1 MAGTPEGQVPW
12 PVIGKLVAALVG
24 AGVLIA
30 GFLLP
35 YVGGL
40 GLAAEHEANK
50 FLNTT
55 CNLTESAPPQKTTL
69 LANDGK
75 TVIATIFS
83 QDRVPIPLSQVPTYL
98 QQALVATEDRRFYKH
113 HGVDMR
119 GLIRSAVST
128 SNGDTQGGSTL
139 TMQYVKQI
147 RLYQAGKDLAK
158 QRAAVAQNLQRKM
171 EDAQCA
177 IAIEKRESKNQIL
190 DNYLNIA
197 FFGENSFGLQT
208 AAETYFGKPA
218 KDLTLPEAAL
228 LVGVL
233 RAPSAYDPFVYPEAA
248 RARRNQV
255 LQNLVDVGNLTQAQA
270 SRYEAQPISLATTK
284 PPQVKEGCAH
294 AQTTIRNVGF
304 FCDYVVHW
312 LETTG
317 HISDLD
323 TGGYQI
329 VTTLDVKDQNQ
340 IQKNLWQAI
349 PAGSPMTAIM
359 PVIDPKTGD
368 ILAMATSKRYGNPT
382 SRKDH
387 SHTTLPIFTSYTAFG
402 ASTYKLFPL
411 LTALSTGVPSDWPL
425 QNTSPYK
432 AGTCY
437 TPTDTTNGDAQETY
451 NANETLTSA
460 TVKSSNTFFVGL
472 ADQLLSCQLQPIVNI
487 AEQLGMKGLEEPSD
501 TPKQTV
507 AQTIVE
513 NQRAQQLVLGD
524 ISTSPLEIA
533 GAYAAVANDGEF
545 NAPSPVV
552 AIKKPVLKAGQE
564 VASDPSTDA
573 YTAIETHRAHPV
585 QVVSPQVARQAVQI
599 LSGDTKYPGTSAQ
612 PFQSW
617 YSTNSSIVA
626 GKTGT
631 AVAADESK
639 NSSIWF
645 IGLTPQ
651 LVAADAIVNLDSPFA
666 PSRGLP
672 GASTGAAYGDYA
684 SQVWL
689 DALQPLLQDKQWTWP
704 TPDSVPGTEVPDL
717 TGHSLSEAANMLS
730 DAGFKMQQ
738 LDKADNVSC
747 ASDVTYG
754 QVAYYA
760 PQIATKGATITVCPS
775 SGQPQLVSHYTPPP
789 VNNQGHGNHPGG
801 GTGNGG
807 TGTGTSGSGGGGAGG
822 GGGASGGPGGG
833 GASGGPGGGPGH
845 GGSHHGP
852 GGPGH

>member
-1 MAGTPEGQVPW
+1 VAGTPARQVPW
-12 PVIGKLVAALVG
+12 PTIGKLVAALVA
-24 AGVLIA
+24 AGVLVA
-30 GFLLP
+30 GLLLP

-40 GLAAEHEANK
+40 GLAAQHEANK

-69 LANDGK
+69 YARDGK

-83 QDRVPIPLSQVPTYL
+83 QDRVPIPLSDVPTYL
-98 QQALVATEDRRFYKH
+98 QQALIATEDRRFYHH

-208 AAETYFGKPA
+208 AAETYFGKDA
-218 KDLTLPEAAL
+218 KDLSLPEAAL
-228 LVGVL
+228 LVGIL
-233 RAPSAYDPFVYPEAA
+233 RAPSAYDPFVYPDAA

-255 LQNLVDVGNLTQAQA
+255 LQNLVDVGNLTQAEA
-270 SRYEAQPISLATTK
+270 SKYEALPISLATTR

-294 AQTTIRNVGF
+294 AQKTIRNVGF
-304 FCDYVVHW
+304 FCDYVVNW
-312 LETTG
+312 LTRTA

-329 VTTLDVKDQNQ
+329 ITTLDVKDQNQ
-340 IQKNLWQAI
+340 IQKNLSKTI
-349 PAGSPMTAIM
+349 PAGGQMTAIM
-359 PVIDPKTGD
+359 PVVDPKTGD
-368 ILAMATSKRYGNPT
+368 VLAMATTKKYGNPT

-411 LTALSTGVPSDWPL
+411 LTALATGVPSDWPL

-437 TPTDTTNGDAQETY
+437 TPTNATNGDAQESY
-451 NANETLTSA
+451 GANETQTSA

-472 ADQLLSCQLQPIVNI
+472 ADQLLSCQLQPIVNM

-545 NAPSPVV
+545 NAPAPIV

-564 VASDPSTDA
+564 VSSDPTNDS

-645 IGLTPQ
+645 VGMTPQ
-651 LVAADAIVNLDSPFA
+651 LVAANAIVNLDSPFA
-666 PSRGLP
+666 PSRDLP
-672 GASTGAAYGDYA
+672 DVSTPGTAYGDYA

-689 DALQPLLQDKQWTWP
+689 DALQPLLQDRQWTWQS
-704 TPDSVPGTEVPDL
+704 PDSVPGTEVPDL
-717 TGHSLSEAANMLS
+717 TGHTLS
-730 DAGFKMQQ
+730 DAASMLTSAGFKLQQ
-738 LDKADNVSC
+738 LDKADNVYC

-760 PQIATKGATITVCPS
+760 PQIAPKGATITVCPS
-775 SGQPQLVSHYTPPP
+775 SGQPQLVSTYKPPAH
-789 VNNQGHGNHPGG
+789 NQGHGNQHG
-801 GTGNGG
+801 GTGGTG
-807 TGTGTSGSGGGGAGG
+807 STGTGTSTGTAGSGGGGNTNN
-822 GGGASGGPGGG
+822 
-833 GASGGPGGGPGH
+833 PGH
-845 GGSHHGP
+845 GGAHPGP

>member
-1 MAGTPEGQVPW
+1 VAGTPEGQVPW
-12 PVIGKLVAALVG
+12 PVIGKLVAALAG
-24 AGVLIA
+24 AGVLVA

-69 LANDGK
+69 LASDGK

-83 QDRVPIPLSQVPTYL
+83 QDRVPIPLSEVPTYL

-158 QRAAVAQNLQRKM
+158 QRAAVAQTLQRKM

-233 RAPSAYDPFVYPEAA
+233 RAPSAYDPFVYPDAA

-255 LQNLVDVGNLTQAQA
+255 LQNLVDVGNLTQAKA
-270 SRYEAQPISLATTK
+270 SKYEAQPISLATTR

-294 AQTTIRNVGF
+294 ATKTIRNVGF

-312 LETTG
+312 LETTA

-340 IQKNLWQAI
+340 IQKNLSKAI
-349 PAGSPMTAIM
+349 PAGGQMTAIM

-368 ILAMATSKRYGNPT
+368 VLAMATSKKYGNPT

-437 TPTDTTNGDAQETY
+437 TPTNATNGDAQETY
-451 NANETLTSA
+451 SANETLTSA

-472 ADQLLSCQLQPIVNI
+472 ADQLLSCQLQPIVDT

-545 NAPSPVV
+545 NAPAPVV

-564 VASDPSTDA
+564 VASDPSNDE

-585 QVVSPQVARQAVQI
+585 QAVSPQVARQAVQI
-599 LSGDTKYPGTSAQ
+599 LTGDTKYPGTSAQ

-617 YSTNSSIVA
+617 YSTNQSIVA

-645 IGLTPQ
+645 VGMTPQ
-651 LVAADAIVNLDSPFA
+651 LVAADAIVNLDSPFD

-672 GASTGAAYGDYA
+672 GETTPGTAYGDYA

-689 DALQPLLQDKQWTWP
+689 DAVQPLLQDKQWTWP
-704 TPDSVPGTEVPDL
+704 SPDSVPGTEVPDL
-717 TGHSLSEAANMLS
+717 TGHTLSEAASMLS
-730 DAGFKMQQ
+730 AAGFKMQQ

-747 ASDVTYG
+747 ASSVTYG

-775 SGQPQLVSHYTPPP
+775 SGQPQLVATYTPPP
-789 VNNQGHGNHPGG
+789 AHNQGHGNQNGAGG
-801 GTGNGG
+801 GSTS
-807 TGTGTSGSGGGGAGG
+807 TGTAGAGG
-822 GGGASGGPGGG
+822 GGPG
-833 GASGGPGGGPGH
+833 SGGPGH
-845 GGSHHGP
+845 GGAHHGP